1 MIKYKK
7 LEGEPGK
14 GCKSSFIAGILLFHA
29 IWNWCSQKGERM
41 KIQYEL
47 ARVEAAKR
55 KRKLK
60 KRWRGY
66 EILVKGAGGLYFSP
80 PD

>member
-7 LEGEPGK
+7 QEGEPGK
-14 GCKSSFIAGILLFHA
+14 GCKSSFIAGILLSHA

-47 ARVEAAKR
+47 AQVEAAKR
-55 KRKLK
+55 KKEAEREMT
-60 KRWRGY
+60 RIWNT
-66 EILVKGAGGLYFSP
+66 S
-80 PD
+80 